1 VEWLMHLAQ
10 AVFHQPKKEFGS
22 TCKLTLLRREGEK
35 PLASWAQGCI
45 LKAASPG
52 RRVHDLLGGREVP
65 GGIPNSGAG
74 SIWSPTA
81 HVF

>member
-1 VEWLMHLAQ
+1 MEWLMHLAQ

-45 LKAASPG
+45 LELSSPG
-52 RRVHDLLGGREVP
+52 SHKPRLAAALRYQSTS
-65 GGIPNSGAG
+65 N
-74 SIWSPTA
+74 
-81 HVF
+81 